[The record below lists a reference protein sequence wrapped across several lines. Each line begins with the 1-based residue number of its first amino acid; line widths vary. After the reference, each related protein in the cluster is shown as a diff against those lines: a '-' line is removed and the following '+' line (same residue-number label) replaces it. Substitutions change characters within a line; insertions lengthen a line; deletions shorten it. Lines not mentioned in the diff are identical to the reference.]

1 MIKKLKIKLF
11 SILPKSIRKSFYKF
25 SGRVDSVGREIYEG
39 SIIRVI
45 QNGFMQSG
53 NYYGNLPNM
62 KNLLLNKID
71 DNSVHCVQ
79 YMENVF
85 DHGIHYK
92 KIFGSDVFRDF
103 EELAFYKTIIVLGH
117 VEDYR
122 KYAHLITG
130 NFGSCIKFI

>member
-1 MIKKLKIKLF
+1 MIKKLKAKLF
-11 SILPKSIRKSFYKF
+11 GILPKSIRKNFYKF

-39 SIIRVI
+39 SIIRVC
-45 QNGFMQSG
+45 QYYN
-53 NYYGNLPNM
+53 NYYGTLPNM
-62 KNLLLNKID
+62 ENLLLNKMD

-79 YMENVF
+79 CMENVF
-85 DHGIHYK
+85 DHGIHYEK
-92 KIFGSDVFRDF
+92 MFGSDVFCDF

-130 NFGSCIKFI
+130 NFNSCIKYI